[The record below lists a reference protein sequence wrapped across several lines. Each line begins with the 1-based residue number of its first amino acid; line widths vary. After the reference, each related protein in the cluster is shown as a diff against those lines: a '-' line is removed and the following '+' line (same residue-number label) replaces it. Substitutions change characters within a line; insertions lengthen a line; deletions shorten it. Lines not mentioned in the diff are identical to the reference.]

1 MPSGAIEYHDGMTV
15 RHDVAFDLGQV
26 QVHGFGIGLGQASAT
41 AARRTDS
48 AEQIS
53 PIVTLVARCWRPA
66 AALRPDAGQRALL
79 TDTGFVLPP
88 DLDRLAACV
97 RRNTAGN
104 QIGEVFLN
112 ASCAAMCL
120 CG

>member
-1 MPSGAIEYHDGMTV
+1 MPSGAIEYHDRMTV
-15 RHDVAFDLGQV
+15 RHDVAFDVGQV

-66 AALRPDAGQRALL
+66 AALRQDAGQRALL